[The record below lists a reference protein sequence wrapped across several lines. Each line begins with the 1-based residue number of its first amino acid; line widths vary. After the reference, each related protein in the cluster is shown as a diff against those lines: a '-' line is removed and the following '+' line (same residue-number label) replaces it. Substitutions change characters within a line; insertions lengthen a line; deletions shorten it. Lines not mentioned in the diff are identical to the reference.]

1 MLQFISWQLFALR
14 KCTKL
19 RMKKCFTILTL
30 GILLLACISC
40 STYTVTTES
49 LTSQL
54 SGIDSTDLTSVRV
67 RGPLGEEY
75 NYLVNP
81 IDVIE
86 VTDKQGN
93 YVELTKKPSIE
104 IRVTDKNGKKTTF
117 YFDRILIQNEKLIG
131 VQSRFISS
139 IQKSIPL
146 DQIAKIEIQDGKKN
160 FIYLSK

>member
-1 MLQFISWQLFALR
+1 
-14 KCTKL
+14 
-19 RMKKCFTILTL
+19 MKKRFKFLTL
-30 GILLLACISC
+30 AILLLTCISC

-54 SGIDSTDLTSVRV
+54 AGIDSTNLTPVKV

-75 NYLVNP
+75 NYLANP
-81 IDVIE
+81 VDVIE

-93 YVELTKKPSIE
+93 NVELIKKPSIE
-104 IRVTDKNGKKTTF
+104 IRVTEINGKKTTF
-117 YFDRILIQNEKLIG
+117 YFDRILIQNEKLTG
-131 VQSRFISS
+131 VRSRFISA

-160 FIYLSK
+160 FVYLSK